1 MPSNQIGGE
10 FWQAVR
16 LTFSRAILDP
26 NILAFQIAGFPKT
39 LSEVPQLRR
48 CPRQP
53 DMQNS
58 NHRHQRYILGYR
70 KNPIEST
77 FLQGVIWA
85 EGTSA
90 GTDFRCCLDV
100 PRQLRHDPRAPRP
113 LRSGVARCYEHQA
126 TPNHRT

>member
-58 NHRHQRYILGYR
+58 NHRHRRL
-70 KNPIEST
+70 
-77 FLQGVIWA
+77 
-85 EGTSA
+85 
-90 GTDFRCCLDV
+90 
-100 PRQLRHDPRAPRP
+100 LRTRSERPGSRPACDEREELAPTHGLP
-113 LRSGVARCYEHQA
+113 SSG
-126 TPNHRT
+126 